1 MKILLIED
9 EDPAAKRLQKMLK
22 EIEPDAEV
30 SDNIVSIAS
39 AVKWFK
45 ENQLPI

>member
-22 EIEPDAEV
+22 EIGQYCKYSLSRKMV
-30 SDNIVSIAS
+30 
-39 AVKWFK
+39 
-45 ENQLPI
+45 

>member
-22 EIEPDAEV
+22 EIEPDAKV

-39 AVKWFK
+39 AIK
-45 ENQLPI
+45 

>member
-22 EIEPDAEV
+22 EIEPAAIIPEH
-30 SDNIVSIAS
+30 IVSVSS
-39 AVKWFK
+39 AIKWLK
-45 ENQLPI
+45 ENEAPD